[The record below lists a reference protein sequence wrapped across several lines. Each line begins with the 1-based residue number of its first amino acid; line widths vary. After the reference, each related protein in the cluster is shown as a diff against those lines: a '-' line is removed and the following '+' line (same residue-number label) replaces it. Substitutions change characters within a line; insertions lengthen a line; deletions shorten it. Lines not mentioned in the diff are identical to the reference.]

1 MIRPITF
8 EEQIVGSRNDGGVY
22 RNIYPH
28 DGILWGCGIT
38 VTSTQIEIAS
48 GMFVL
53 GGRMIWVD
61 GKTVFEV
68 KNPIQ
73 NGYARLKAKI
83 DLNAATSQ
91 EECGQFATEIEFSTT
106 ELFPTLTQEDI
117 NSTGKIYEQELAV
130 VKIEAGNVTGI
141 VKKLENAGID
151 AEKLGGETPGYY
163 AARPE
168 VAVFGITNAVSYPI
182 NIYQQVVLNKTI
194 INNIDGCTLNIST
207 GNVMLPAGT
216 YIANG
221 FVTFGGTKT
230 EANVSIYLKNP
241 MYTEGI
247 KNRANIGYVS
257 DPSNVDKT
265 INVTT
270 LFTIQ
275 EPAITFMGARVSES
289 LSLQS
294 AAHYT
299 HLEIVKIG

>member
-83 DLNAATSQ
+83 DLNATTTQ
-91 EECGQFATEIEFSTT
+91 EECGQFATEMEFSTT
-106 ELFPTLTQEDI
+106 ELFPGLTQEDI

-163 AARPE
+163 AKNSDMNTVLSRPE
-168 VAVFGITNAVSYPI
+168 IKAAIPMNGVTLGTNWIWEDEKTVFIRLGITKENDGINNQMKVASIAGLGIELPEREVFGSR
-182 NIYQQVVLNKTI
+182 
-194 INNIDGCTLNIST
+194 S
-207 GNVMLPAGT
+207 PAARSNGT
-216 YIANG
+216 
-221 FVTFGGTKT
+221 V
-230 EANVSIYLKNP
+230 VSIDPILMPTGEIRSSHLVNVP
-241 MYTEGI
+241 VRTE
-247 KNRANIGYVS
+247 S
-257 DPSNVDKT
+257 
-265 INVTT
+265 
-270 LFTIQ
+270 F
-275 EPAITFMGARVSES
+275 F
-289 LSLQS
+289 
-294 AAHYT
+294 
-299 HLEIVKIG
+299 IVYPKGVWQK